1 MTAAEKILQKALAAS
16 SIDSREW
23 NAVQAGLR
31 DRAFFSSTVASVR
44 FLHAAREMAAA
55 QAAGGMS
62 ESEIR
67 RDLRRLLAGEN
78 YDPGDKAN
86 TIQDLRTRLRL
97 DLIIKTNVQQAR
109 GYIHHLEAT
118 APGAVAAF
126 PAQELVRRRRREI
139 PRNWHERWREAGGR
153 LYPGGRMI
161 ALKDDP
167 VWTAISR
174 FGTPYPPFDFNS
186 GMGVRDIPR
195 SEAVSLGI
203 ITDRALRARVERAE
217 ADIAAGRRPGFNDNL
232 QAEIPFANNADWQF
246 LKNAFRDQIQK
257 SGDTIKW
264 REHIFADAF
273 DGGNFSMHLGMAQ
286 PTLLDKLPRGISADD
301 FAGKQLVIDQTWLDN
316 KRADS
321 STHRA
326 HFAGYGI
333 DSDPI
338 EKRDVALLPALWR
351 SPDRAMQGNVPGK
364 KRLVA
369 ELDAFDGSTF
379 RAIFD
384 YGGTQVRLITFF
396 KPTKN
401 PR

>member
-1 MTAAEKILQKALAAS
+1 MTAAEKILQKALVAS
-16 SIDSREW
+16 SLDSREW

-31 DRAFFSSTVASVR
+31 DRAFVSSTVVSVR
-44 FLHAAREMAAA
+44 FLYAAREMAAA

-67 RDLRRLLAGEN
+67 HALRRLLAGEN

-153 LYPGGRMI
+153 FYPGGRMI

-186 GMGVRDIPR
+186 GMGVRDISR
-195 SEAVSLGI
+195 SEAVALGI

-232 QAEIPFANNADWQF
+232 QAEIPFDKKEF
-246 LKNAFRDQIQK
+246 EKLSRDDRFGDQIAYHDGVLVWKGEILQSLADPSGTVQK
-257 SGDTIKW
+257 VRFGKATETLLAKCPPEIAAGFSGKSLSARREWIQGHVMKHIGENETDKRGLPLSKSDIELLPSIWRGPDRVLPGDNPKTAILELDT
-264 REHIFADAF
+264 F
-273 DGGNFSMHLGMAQ
+273 DGG
-286 PTLLDKLPRGISADD
+286 TL
-301 FAGKQLVIDQTWLDN
+301 
-316 KRADS
+316 
-321 STHRA
+321 
-326 HFAGYGI
+326 
-333 DSDPI
+333 
-338 EKRDVALLPALWR
+338 
-351 SPDRAMQGNVPGK
+351 
-364 KRLVA
+364 RL
-369 ELDAFDGSTF
+369 
-379 RAIFD
+379 AIK
-384 YGGTQVRLITFF
+384 YGGGPEPLTLYKMKTPVER
-396 KPTKN
+396 PS
-401 PR
+401 